1 MAMSK
6 ELKIGLLFIGVLFLM
21 IWGYKFLKGKNL
33 FHQSDT
39 YYITYDNVDQLTVSS
54 PVMMKGFKVGA
65 VTNIRLNPENVQELI
80 VTIEVDGNI
89 ALPKETVAVLFNIGI
104 VGGKAISLEFNSLCT
119 DDCLENKSFMKGETR
134 GLLSS
139 MLPEADINKY
149 LNAVQTEIGG
159 LMDSIGLSGGNGTE
173 NPADQVKMVLKNLA
187 SISQS
192 LDVLLKKSDNHIQ
205 KSLSDI
211 QSFTGTLKQN
221 QTQLTTL
228 VNNLEAFSGQLAKA
242 DVDQTVG
249 KADTAIQAITL
260 AVADLKSILG
270 NADKS
275 FNNLDKMIHQ
285 VQQGEGS
292 LGKLVGSDTLYND
305 LQNTVNQ
312 LNFLLQDIRLNPRRY
327 LNLSV
332 IGGKSSQYVK
342 PENDPAMN

>member
-1 MAMSK
+1 MSK

-89 ALPKETVAVLFNIGI
+89 ALPKETVAVLFNVGI

-119 DDCLENKSFMKGETR
+119 DNCLENKSFIKGETR

-139 MLPEADINKY
+139 MLPEDDINRY
-149 LNAVQTEIGG
+149 LSAVQTEIGG
-159 LMDSIGLSGGNGTE
+159 LMDSIGLGGGDGTE
-173 NPADQVKMVLKNLA
+173 NPADQAKMVLKNLA

-221 QTQLTTL
+221 QSQLTSL
-228 VNNLEAFSGQLAKA
+228 VNNLDAFSGQLAKA
-242 DVDQTVG
+242 DVGQTVG

-342 PENDPAMN
+342 PENDPAMK